1 MMKRALLPC
10 IFLGLFV
17 TACTEPGSADD
28 AGLPNGTGGTTTG
41 GSSGT
46 GGSGTGGSGTGGS
59 GTGSGGAGATGSG
72 GSVEP
77 GTGGGAGAGTGGSV
91 GSGGAVT
98 TGGTTGSGGTTG
110 TGGIKGSGGT
120 TGTAGTN
127 GSGGNVGTGGGQA
140 GRSGAGGAL
149 GGAGGH
155 ATGGSGTGGS
165 GTGGSGTG
173 GSGTGGAAG
182 CGVEPVTPNATAKTR
197 AALCYLYQT
206 YGNHILSGQEEN
218 NDDDAMNYIS
228 ANTGKYPAIRAFDVN
243 NSMAPTQCV
252 AHEKNNGLCMF
263 GYHMGIVNGDGY
275 QSAMT
280 KTDINTLLT
289 EGSTYN
295 QTFKTRLDNVARMVQ
310 TVQNADGVAIMR
322 LFHEAGGTWF
332 WWSMEGGAQY
342 VRVYK
347 YAFNY
352 LTATKGLTNM
362 IWLLPYDGSP
372 DASFYPGKSLVDIG
386 GADTY
391 AGDGNY
397 DPQNALYKKCVAVF
411 GSSMPIALHECGP
424 IPDPTQL
431 MTTGTKWL
439 FFNVWTAPY
448 YQSPS
453 NSVSHLQSVYT
464 SSYVVT
470 RDEMP
475 AL

>member
-1 MMKRALLPC
+1 MKSILVPC
-10 IFLGLFV
+10 VLLGLV
-17 TACTEPGSADD
+17 AGSCADPTATDD
-28 AGLPNGTGGTTTG
+28 AGTPTGGSAGSATGGSSETGGSGDGSGGIAGSGSGGGAGRSTGGDNGTGFGGAVGSGGLGQAGRGGAAGGFAGGSGGRTGNGGTTG
-41 GSSGT
+41 GS
-46 GGSGTGGSGTGGS
+46 
-59 GTGSGGAGATGSG
+59 GGAAGGPAGS
-72 GSVEP
+72 
-77 GTGGGAGAGTGGSV
+77 T
-91 GSGGAVT
+91 
-98 TGGTTGSGGTTG
+98 
-110 TGGIKGSGGT
+110 
-120 TGTAGTN
+120 
-127 GSGGNVGTGGGQA
+127 
-140 GRSGAGGAL
+140 GAGGAL
-149 GGAGGH
+149 GGAGGR
-155 ATGGSGTGGS
+155 ATG
-165 GTGGSGTG
+165 
-173 GSGTGGAAG
+173 GTGGAAAGAGGHATGGGTAGGGSTGG
-182 CGVEPVTPNATAKTR
+182 CGVDPVTPNATAKTR
-197 AALCYLYQT
+197 AALCYLYQA
-206 YGNHILSGQEEN
+206 YGDRILAGQEEN
-218 NDDDAMNYIS
+218 NDDDGMNYIY

-252 AHEKNNGLCMF
+252 AHSKNNGLCMF

-280 KTDINTLLT
+280 KTDINMLLT

-310 TVQNADGVAIMR
+310 TVQDADGVAIMR

-342 VRVYK
+342 VRVYT

-352 LTATKGLTNM
+352 LTLTKGLRNM

-372 DASFYPGKSLVDIG
+372 DPSFYPGKSVVDIG
-386 GADTY
+386 GADIY
-391 AGDGNY
+391 AGNGNY
-397 DPQNALYKKCVAVF
+397 DPQNALYKKCIAVF

-424 IPDPTQL
+424 IPDPAQL
-431 MTTGTKWL
+431 MTTGTHWV

-475 AL
+475 VL

>member
-1 MMKRALLPC
+1 MKSALVPC
-10 IFLGLFV
+10 IILGLV
-17 TACTEPGSADD
+17 VGSCAEPTGTDD
-28 AGLPNGTGGTTTG
+28 AGPSSGAGGTTTG
-41 GSSGT
+41 GSSGSPT
-46 GGSGTGGSGTGGS
+46 GGSSGTGGSADGAGGIAGSGSGGGAGRSTGGDA
-59 GTGSGGAGATGSG
+59 GTGSGGA
-72 GSVEP
+72 
-77 GTGGGAGAGTGGSV
+77 V
-91 GSGGAVT
+91 GSGGGQGQAGHGGSTGGVAGAGGGQT
-98 TGGTTGSGGTTG
+98 GKGGTTGGL
-110 TGGIKGSGGT
+110 
-120 TGTAGTN
+120 AGA
-127 GSGGNVGTGGGQA
+127 GGGQA
-140 GRSGAGGAL
+140 GRTGAGGTL

-155 ATGGSGTGGS
+155 ATGGGTGGALAGAGGHATGGGTGGS
-165 GTGGSGTG
+165 GGTG
-173 GSGTGGAAG
+173 GCS
-182 CGVEPVTPNATAKTR
+182 VDPVTPNATAKTR
-197 AALCYLYQT
+197 AALCYLYQM
-206 YGNHILSGQEEN
+206 YGNHVLAGQEEN
-218 NDDDAMNYIS
+218 NDDQGMSYIY

-243 NSMAPTQCV
+243 NSMAPTQCL
-252 AHEKNNGLCMF
+252 AHSKSNGLCMF

-280 KTDINTLLT
+280 KTNINTLLT

-310 TVQNADGVAIMR
+310 TVQDADGVAIMR

-342 VRVYK
+342 VRVYN

-352 LTATKGLTNM
+352 LTVTKGLRNM

-372 DASFYPGKSLVDIG
+372 DASFYPGKNVVDIG

-431 MTTGTKWL
+431 MATGTRWV

-448 YQSPS
+448 YESPS

-475 AL
+475 VL

>member
-1 MMKRALLPC
+1 MKSALVPC
-10 IFLGLFV
+10 ILLGLV
-17 TACTEPGSADD
+17 IGSCAEPTATNDAGPSSGAGGGTAGGISGSA
-28 AGLPNGTGGTTTG
+28 TG

-46 GGSGTGGSGTGGS
+46 GGSGD
-59 GTGSGGAGATGSG
+59 GSGGIAGDGSG
-72 GSVEP
+72 GNAGRSTGEDSGAGSGGVV
-77 GTGGGAGAGTGGSV
+77 GSGGGQGQAGHGGSTGGGAAAGGQTGR
-91 GSGGAVT
+91 
-98 TGGTTGSGGTTG
+98 GGTTG
-110 TGGIKGSGGT
+110 GS
-120 TGTAGTN
+120 AGA
-127 GSGGNVGTGGGQA
+127 GDAQA
-140 GRSGAGGAL
+140 GRTGAGGAV
-149 GGAGGH
+149 GGAGGQATGGSTGGAPAGAGGH
-155 ATGGSGTGGS
+155 ATGGGPDGGGGTGG
-165 GTGGSGTG
+165 
-173 GSGTGGAAG
+173 
-182 CGVEPVTPNATAKTR
+182 CGVDPVTPNATAKTR
-197 AALCYLYQT
+197 AALCYLYQS
-206 YGNHILSGQEEN
+206 YGNHILAGQEEN
-218 NDDDAMNYIS
+218 NDDQGMNYIY

-252 AHEKNNGLCMF
+252 AHERNNGLCMF

-310 TVQNADGVAIMR
+310 TVQDADGVAIMR

-372 DASFYPGKSLVDIG
+372 DASFYPGKSVVDIG

-448 YQSPS
+448 YESPS

-464 SSYVVT
+464 STYVVT

>member
-1 MMKRALLPC
+1 MVIKSALVPC
-10 IFLGLFV
+10 ILLGLV
-17 TACTEPGSADD
+17 VGACAESGSNDD
-28 AGLPNGTGGTTTG
+28 TGLPSGTGGATTG
-41 GSSGT
+41 GSSGSATGGSSET
-46 GGSGTGGSGTGGS
+46 GGSGGGSGGIAGS
-59 GTGSGGAGATGSG
+59 GSGGGAGRGTGGDTAAGTGGAVGSG
-72 GSVEP
+72 GSQ
-77 GTGGGAGAGTGGSV
+77 GQV
-91 GSGGAVT
+91 GH
-98 TGGTTGSGGTTG
+98 GGTTG
-110 TGGIKGSGGT
+110 GS
-120 TGTAGTN
+120 AGAA
-127 GSGGNVGTGGGQA
+127 GGQP
-140 GRSGAGGAL
+140 GEG
-149 GGAGGH
+149 
-155 ATGGSGTGGS
+155 GGSGD
-165 GTGGSGTG
+165 
-173 GSGTGGAAG
+173 
-182 CGVEPVTPNATAKTR
+182 CGVEPVTPNATPKTR
-197 AALCYLYQT
+197 AALCYLYQA
-206 YGNHILSGQEEN
+206 YGNRILAGQEEN
-218 NDDDAMNYIS
+218 NDDDGLSYIY

-243 NSMAPTQCV
+243 NGMAPTQCV
-252 AHEKNNGLCMF
+252 AHSKNNGLCMF

-280 KTDINTLLT
+280 KTDINMLLT
-289 EGSTYN
+289 EGSSYN

-310 TVQNADGVAIMR
+310 TVQDADGVAIMR

-342 VRVYK
+342 VRVYD

-352 LTATKGLTNM
+352 LTVTKGLRNM
-362 IWLLPYDGSP
+362 IWLLPYDGNP
-372 DASFYPGKSLVDIG
+372 DASFYPGKSVVDIG
-386 GADTY
+386 GADIY

-431 MTTGTKWL
+431 MTTGTRWL

-475 AL
+475 VL

>member
-1 MMKRALLPC
+1 MKRALLPC
-10 IFLGLFV
+10 ILLGFVV

-28 AGLPNGTGGTTTG
+28 AGSPNGAGGTTPG
-41 GSSGT
+41 GNSGT
-46 GGSGTGGSGTGGS
+46 GGSESGGA
-59 GTGSGGAGATGSG
+59 GTGSGGAAGTGSG
-72 GSVEP
+72 GAVEP
-77 GTGGGAGAGTGGSV
+77 GTGGRAGADTGG
-91 GSGGAVT
+91 T
-98 TGGTTGSGGTTG
+98 MGGTTGSGGTTG
-110 TGGIKGSGGT
+110 TGG
-120 TGTAGTN
+120 TN
-127 GSGGNVGTGGGQA
+127 GTGGNVGAGGGQA

-155 ATGGSGTGGS
+155 ATGGGTAGAGGHATGGTGSGGGTGG
-165 GTGGSGTG
+165 T
-173 GSGTGGAAG
+173 AG
-182 CGVEPVTPNATAKTR
+182 CSVEPVTPNATAKTR

-206 YGNHILSGQEEN
+206 YGNHILAGQEEN
-218 NDDDAMNYIS
+218 NDDDGMNYIY

-263 GYHMGIVNGDGY
+263 GYHMGIANGDGY

-310 TVQNADGVAIMR
+310 TVQDAGGVAIMR

-372 DASFYPGKSLVDIG
+372 DASFYPGKSLVDLG

-411 GSSMPIALHECGP
+411 GSTMPIALHECGP

>member
-1 MMKRALLPC
+1 
-10 IFLGLFV
+10 LGGGGLG
-17 TACTEPGSADD
+17 AGGGA
-28 AGLPNGTGGTTTG
+28 AGL
-41 GSSGT
+41 
-46 GGSGTGGSGTGGS
+46 
-59 GTGSGGAGATGSG
+59 GGAG
-72 GSVEP
+72 
-77 GTGGGAGAGTGGSV
+77 
-91 GSGGAVT
+91 
-98 TGGTTGSGGTTG
+98 
-110 TGGIKGSGGT
+110 
-120 TGTAGTN
+120 GTAG
-127 GSGGNVGTGGGQA
+127 GA
-140 GRSGAGGAL
+140 AGGESGRGGTAGAS

-155 ATGGSGTGGS
+155 ATGGGGSTGSGGGTGGS
-165 GTGGSGTG
+165 GGSAGNGSGTAG
-173 GSGTGGAAG
+173 GGGSAGSGSGTAGGGGSAGSAAGSGGAGGGTAG
-182 CGVEPVTPNATAKTR
+182 SNGSCGVEPVTPNATQKTR
-197 AALCYLYQT
+197 EALCYLYQV
-206 YGNHILSGQEEN
+206 YGNHILAGQEEN
-218 NDDDAMNYIS
+218 NDDQAMNYIY

-252 AHEKNNGLCMF
+252 AHEAKNGLCMF

-275 QSAMT
+275 QSSLT

-310 TVQNADGVAIMR
+310 TVKDANGVAIMR

-352 LTATKGLTNM
+352 LTVTKGLTNM

-397 DPQNALYKKCVAVF
+397 APQTALYNKCVTIF
-411 GSSMPIALHECGP
+411 GSKMPIALHECGP
-424 IPDPTQL
+424 IPDPAQ
-431 MTTGTKWL
+431 MMATGTKWV

-448 YQSPS
+448 YESPS
-453 NSVSHLQSVYT
+453 NSVSHLQSVYG
-464 SSYVVT
+464 SSFVVT